1 MAPILG
7 MLKTLV
13 ESLYLRLADVCS
25 SVTYWGLPK
34 NAH

>member
-7 MLKTLV
+7 KLKTLV
-13 ESLYLRLADVCS
+13 ESLYLRLADAYS
-25 SVTYWGLPK
+25 SAIYWGLPK